1 MKAPNIPTEQGR
13 ALWRLRCDRQRRL
26 RQRRDHER
34 HGRVRRTVDPLL
46 ARTHGTAALSRSAR
60 ADDHGPPAPTRKASR
75 SAEPYRKLSP
85 HVVAC
90 RTKLIFST
98 ASTLAP
104 VVASRHISSRS
115 SPFVDGKDDGTR
127 DMKIANELQA
137 KSAPV
142 GINKVSNVTGLY
154 LKLARRARAAIFFL
168 FRLGDRWREIG
179 LGGS

>member
-1 MKAPNIPTEQGR
+1 MTSRTRNSQGR

-104 VVASRHISSRS
+104 VVAFYRPAAAHLWMGRMM
-115 SPFVDGKDDGTR
+115 GRGT
-127 DMKIANELQA
+127 
-137 KSAPV
+137 
-142 GINKVSNVTGLY
+142 
-154 LKLARRARAAIFFL
+154 
-168 FRLGDRWREIG
+168 
-179 LGGS
+179 